1 MTFSNHANAV
11 KVLHCRCSAAKL
23 VSLIK
28 AQKVIQAL
36 KEIYSYYGKTDMQI
50 FDKEHP
56 SNSKRLDR
64 FAKEDN
70 IKLHE
75 ISLLHTS
82 SNLAETFMWPLG
94 K

>member
-1 MTFSNHANAV
+1 MTFPNHVNV
-11 KVLHCRCSAAKL
+11 VEVLHFRYSAAKL
-23 VSLIK
+23 ASLTK

-50 FDKEHP
+50 IDKEHP

-64 FAKEDN
+64 FAEEDN

-82 SNLAETFMWPLG
+82 SNLAETFM
-94 K
+94 